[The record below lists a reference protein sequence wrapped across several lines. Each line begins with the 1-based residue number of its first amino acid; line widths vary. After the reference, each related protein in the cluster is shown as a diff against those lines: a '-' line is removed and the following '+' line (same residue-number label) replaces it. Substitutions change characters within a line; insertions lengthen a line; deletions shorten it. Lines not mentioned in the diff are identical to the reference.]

1 MRFWIFY
8 RKGAIQIRNVIVI
21 VKELDSKATLV
32 MPSKRPHGTPRCL
45 LKENVDLL
53 AAPIMRLGKK
63 LIQSNPLNTETENGR
78 RVGGIGIVRI
88 NRVGFKENVGA
99 FYTEGQSKLPVIM
112 RYSY

>member
-63 LIQSNPLNTETENGR
+63 LIQSNPLNTETEG
-78 RVGGIGIVRI
+78 
-88 NRVGFKENVGA
+88 EGA
-99 FYTEGQSKLPVIM
+99 LGALELSALTGLGSKKM
-112 RYSY
+112 

>member
-63 LIQSNPLNTETENGR
+63 LIQSNPLNTETEG
-78 RVGGIGIVRI
+78 
-88 NRVGFKENVGA
+88 EGA
-99 FYTEGQSKLPVIM
+99 LRALELSALTGLGSKKM
-112 RYSY
+112 

>member
-63 LIQSNPLNTETENGR
+63 LIQSNPLNTETEG
-78 RVGGIGIVRI
+78 
-88 NRVGFKENVGA
+88 EGA
-99 FYTEGQSKLPVIM
+99 LGALELSALTGLGS
-112 RYSY
+112 

>member
-63 LIQSNPLNTETENGR
+63 LIQSNPLNTETEGE
-78 RVGGIGIVRI
+78 G
-88 NRVGFKENVGA
+88 ELGA
-99 FYTEGQSKLPVIM
+99 LELSALTGLGSKKM
-112 RYSY
+112 

>member
-45 LKENVDLL
+45 LKDNVDLL
-53 AAPIMRLGKK
+53 AAPIMRLGKQ
-63 LIQSNPLNTETENGR
+63 LIQSNPLNTETEG
-78 RVGGIGIVRI
+78 
-88 NRVGFKENVGA
+88 EGA
-99 FYTEGQSKLPVIM
+99 LGALELSALTGLGSKKM
-112 RYSY
+112 

>member
-21 VKELDSKATLV
+21 VKELDWKATLA
-32 MPSKRPHGTPRCL
+32 MPSIRPHGIPRCL

-63 LIQSNPLNTETENGR
+63 LIQSNSLNTETEG
-78 RVGGIGIVRI
+78 
-88 NRVGFKENVGA
+88 
-99 FYTEGQSKLPVIM
+99 EGKWGHWNCPH
-112 RYSY
+112 

>member
-1 MRFWIFY
+1 MWYAWIFY

-21 VKELDSKATLV
+21 VKELDSKATLA

-63 LIQSNPLNTETENGR
+63 LIQSNPLNMETEGE
-78 RVGGIGIVRI
+78 GA
-88 NRVGFKENVGA
+88 VGA
-99 FYTEGQSKLPVIM
+99 LELSALTGLGS
-112 RYSY
+112 

>member
-63 LIQSNPLNTETENGR
+63 LIQSNPLNTETEGE
-78 RVGGIGIVRI
+78 GG
-88 NRVGFKENVGA
+88 VGA
-99 FYTEGQSKLPVIM
+99 LELSALIGLGS
-112 RYSY
+112 